1 MTEKT
6 SAELQQEA
14 EIARAKVSD
23 TAESIRNKMSPGQL
37 IDEFSGMFTGDGSV
51 LTTLKTQVQAN
62 PIPAA
67 LVGVGLAWLMAGP
80 KSRPAETAPRRPY
93 SPGTPTES
101 YGSESYDTGSY
112 GSGSDRS
119 SRSQGAGLMSS
130 VKDSAASLASTA
142 SSMVGNA
149 ASTIASKTAGAA
161 HGISGAAHGISDQA
175 SGYASTASNQG
186 ARLASATTD
195 MLRQEPMVLA
205 AVGLAIG
212 TAIGALLPRTEI
224 EDEQVGELSAKLR
237 GQASDL
243 LHQGVEGAKDVAA
256 QAYQTVKD
264 EADKRVGAE
273 EGSLVDQVKEVVKAT
288 AAQTET
294 NVREK
299 LKTVAG
305 DTPKDESAASTD
317 SNWAVNR

>member
-23 TAESIRNKMSPGQL
+23 TAESIRNKMTPGQL

-80 KSRPAETAPRRPY
+80 RSRPATTAPRRPY
-93 SPGTPTES
+93 SPGTPSDTYGTES
-101 YGSESYDTGSY
+101 YGSGSY
-112 GSGSDRS
+112 GSDSDRS

-142 SSMVGNA
+142 SSFVGNA
-149 ASTIASKTAGAA
+149 ASAIASKTSGAA
-161 HGISGAAHGISDQA
+161 HGISDAAHGISDQA
-175 SGYASTASNQG
+175 SGYASTTSNQA
-186 ARLASATTD
+186 ARVASATTD

-224 EDEQVGELSAKLR
+224 EDEQVGELSDKLR

-273 EGSLVDQVKEVVKAT
+273 DGSLVDQVKEVVKAT

-299 LKTVAG
+299 LKTVTG
-305 DTPKDESAASTD
+305 EPKDESAASTD

>member
-1 MTEKT
+1 
-6 SAELQQEA
+6 
-14 EIARAKVSD
+14 
-23 TAESIRNKMSPGQL
+23 
-37 IDEFSGMFTGDGSV
+37 
-51 LTTLKTQVQAN
+51 
-62 PIPAA
+62 
-67 LVGVGLAWLMAGP
+67 
-80 KSRPAETAPRRPY
+80 
-93 SPGTPTES
+93 
-101 YGSESYDTGSY
+101 
-112 GSGSDRS
+112 
-119 SRSQGAGLMSS
+119 
-130 VKDSAASLASTA
+130 
-142 SSMVGNA
+142 
-149 ASTIASKTAGAA
+149 
-161 HGISGAAHGISDQA
+161 
-175 SGYASTASNQG
+175 
-186 ARLASATTD
+186 

-305 DTPKDESAASTD
+305 DAPNDESAASTD